1 MAFVNSNNLKIKI
14 HSLSTAVPKLAGNS
28 SLERNGIDQ
37 RKEGSLEN
45 GVYIDSPKKG
55 LLSKDGN
62 EEGAQSKAQTN
73 GGDLGSRIEH
83 MHLWNKGMEVL
94 GASKEYAAD
103 IGRSLFH
110 MKERLMYKLAA
121 VPVPAEALDNARQSV
136 ETIIKDMTHAAQG
149 LTKDA
154 VQRIKSRL
162 VEILPSLSPT
172 QTEKIVDDAEIEVL
186 DMSQGSATRDA
197 SRDERKLSSTE
208 STKQENQREDASPS
222 KSWFMSPASSF
233 PINMG
238 RLKRPF
244 SPRSRL

>member
-14 HSLSTAVPKLAGNS
+14 HSVSTTVPRLAGNS

-37 RKEGSLEN
+37 GKEGSLES
-45 GVYIDSPKKG
+45 GVYIESPK
-55 LLSKDGN
+55 GN

-73 GGDLGSRIEH
+73 GADLGSRIEH

-197 SRDERKLSSTE
+197 SGDERKISSAE
-208 STKQENQREDASPS
+208 SSKQENQRDDASPS
-222 KSWFMSPASSF
+222 KSWFISPASSF
-233 PINMG
+233 PLNMG

>member
-1 MAFVNSNNLKIKI
+1 MAFVNSKNLKVKI
-14 HSLSTAVPKLAGNS
+14 PSVSTTVPKLAGNS
-28 SLERNGIDQ
+28 SLERNGSDQ
-37 RKEGSLEN
+37 GKEGSLES
-45 GVYIDSPKKG
+45 GVYIESPKKS
-55 LLSKDGN
+55 LLSKGGD

-73 GGDLGSRIEH
+73 GGDLVSRIEH

-94 GASKEYAAD
+94 EASKEYAAD

-121 VPVPAEALDNARQSV
+121 VPIPAEALDNARQSV

-172 QTEKIVDDAEIEVL
+172 QTEKIVDDAETEVL

-197 SRDERKLSSTE
+197 SRDERKILSAE
-208 STKQENQREDASPS
+208 STKQENQRQDASPS
-222 KSWFMSPASSF
+222 KSWFISPASAF